1 LILGEN
7 VALPP
12 VPLPIDEPIT
22 SPRVLVCEGAGDKN
36 FFEQLIKERQLP
48 DFYIT
53 YPREEFEGGG
63 GKSKFAVRLRSLRLQ
78 HGFDL
83 VKGIIVAG
91 DNDRDQQSS
100 FANVRKLILDSGYKP
115 PNKPL
120 QTVRGDPAVCIMMI
134 PFGEDG
140 QLETLCLRAIKD
152 AWPTIYQCAEDYA
165 NCSGISGNWSPGK
178 IERAML
184 RALTAHICKKDPNT
198 SLSHHWHD
206 GREIVIP
213 LGHQCFT
220 PLADFMAGFDGAIAD
235 A

>member
-1 LILGEN
+1 

-120 QTVRGDPAVCIMMI
+120 QTVRGDPAVCIADYLSVC
-134 PFGEDG
+134 GGLRELLRHQR
-140 QLETLCLRAIKD
+140 QLEPWENRTSD
-152 AWPTIYQCAEDYA
+152 AAGSYGSHLQEGPEH
-165 NCSGISGNWSPGK
+165 
-178 IERAML
+178 E
-184 RALTAHICKKDPNT
+184 
-198 SLSHHWHD
+198 SLSSLARWPRDRDPTRPSMLHTASRLH
-206 GREIVIP
+206 GRIRW
-213 LGHQCFT
+213 C
-220 PLADFMAGFDGAIAD
+220 DC
-235 A
+235 